1 MIFKATVS
9 NKAHPEFGQA
19 TIPFPIP
26 DSEYDHTI
34 DLLEDMGIG
43 SPTGQDCRVDGLDSE
58 YPILNRLVAQSVNVD
73 ELDYLAKRLDS
84 FSQSED
90 VQFEAMACK
99 LDLSDIKDFI
109 NLSFSCQQAT
119 VITDFSDL
127 ERVGKEHSLNINGG
141 SMPTEEYE
149 KLEGRNV
156 ALDLILNNA
165 GVITPYGVVYGNG
178 MKLEPLY
185 DGRHLPVYFYD
196 PPQLAVEIKSG
207 QDSSAEEYLYL
218 PCPNRQIQRTLQRA
232 GTGDQGFQMEIIID
246 DLPPQVSAR
255 VSHTRDGLGDLN
267 ALCRVVEPL
276 SAAERKKLEA
286 VVLMTRAESASEVRQ
301 LAENLDQFDFIG
313 DHNGVK
319 AVRRIEQGRGIL
331 DGEMQTA
338 GAGLFPGLHNHI
350 FGEIRGLPQTDT
362 PRQPEGELPTA
373 TGQLQHIHLPGQAGT
388 YPLTDSIVEFPAM
401 FHE

>member
-58 YPILNRLVAQSVNVD
+58 YPILNRLVAQSVNAD

-127 ERVGKEHSLNINGG
+127 ERVGKEHRDRKS
-141 SMPTEEYE
+141 
-149 KLEGRNV
+149 
-156 ALDLILNNA
+156 
-165 GVITPYGVVYGNG
+165 VV
-178 MKLEPLY
+178 
-185 DGRHLPVYFYD
+185 
-196 PPQLAVEIKSG
+196 
-207 QDSSAEEYLYL
+207 
-218 PCPNRQIQRTLQRA
+218 
-232 GTGDQGFQMEIIID
+232 
-246 DLPPQVSAR
+246 
-255 VSHTRDGLGDLN
+255 
-267 ALCRVVEPL
+267 
-276 SAAERKKLEA
+276 
-286 VVLMTRAESASEVRQ
+286 
-301 LAENLDQFDFIG
+301 
-313 DHNGVK
+313 
-319 AVRRIEQGRGIL
+319 
-331 DGEMQTA
+331 
-338 GAGLFPGLHNHI
+338 
-350 FGEIRGLPQTDT
+350 
-362 PRQPEGELPTA
+362 
-373 TGQLQHIHLPGQAGT
+373 
-388 YPLTDSIVEFPAM
+388 
-401 FHE
+401 

>member
-26 DSEYDHTI
+26 DSEYDNTI

-58 YPILNRLVAQSVNVD
+58 YPILNRLVAQSVNAD

-99 LDLSDIKDFI
+99 LGLSDIKDFI

-165 GVITPYGVVYGNG
+165 GVITPYGVVYDNG

-207 QDSSAEEYLYL
+207 
-218 PCPNRQIQRTLQRA
+218 
-232 GTGDQGFQMEIIID
+232 
-246 DLPPQVSAR
+246 
-255 VSHTRDGLGDLN
+255 
-267 ALCRVVEPL
+267 L
-276 SAAERKKLEA
+276 S
-286 VVLMTRAESASEVRQ
+286 
-301 LAENLDQFDFIG
+301 
-313 DHNGVK
+313 
-319 AVRRIEQGRGIL
+319 
-331 DGEMQTA
+331 
-338 GAGLFPGLHNHI
+338 
-350 FGEIRGLPQTDT
+350 T
-362 PRQPEGELPTA
+362 P
-373 TGQLQHIHLPGQAGT
+373 I
-388 YPLTDSIVEFPAM
+388 
-401 FHE
+401 

>member
-1 MIFKATVS
+1 MMMNASLTS
-9 NKAHPEFGQA
+9 STHPEYGEV
-19 TIPFPIP
+19 TVPFPIP
-26 DSEYDHTI
+26 DEVYDHMM
-34 DLLEDMGIG
+34 DLLSSLGIG
-43 SPTGQDCRVDGLDSE
+43 DVLAQDCRVVGLESR
-58 YPILNRLVAQSVNVD
+58 YPVLDRLEGTVVNVD

-99 LDLSDIKDFI
+99 LGLSDIKDFI

-165 GVITPYGVVYGNG
+165 GVITPYGVVYDNG

-207 QDSSAEEYLYL
+207 
-218 PCPNRQIQRTLQRA
+218 
-232 GTGDQGFQMEIIID
+232 
-246 DLPPQVSAR
+246 
-255 VSHTRDGLGDLN
+255 
-267 ALCRVVEPL
+267 L
-276 SAAERKKLEA
+276 S
-286 VVLMTRAESASEVRQ
+286 
-301 LAENLDQFDFIG
+301 
-313 DHNGVK
+313 
-319 AVRRIEQGRGIL
+319 
-331 DGEMQTA
+331 
-338 GAGLFPGLHNHI
+338 
-350 FGEIRGLPQTDT
+350 T
-362 PRQPEGELPTA
+362 P
-373 TGQLQHIHLPGQAGT
+373 I
-388 YPLTDSIVEFPAM
+388 
-401 FHE
+401 